1 MYCKYCGTEL
11 GKDGLCPKCGIVF
24 ETEPHTGYEDL
35 QTTYTEKKQET
46 RKTSGM
52 AVAGFVLA
60 ILYFFASGKISG
72 ILGLLSFVF
81 SLVGMSHT
89 KNGVMRGRGFA
100 IAGLIICLIPFVLGF
115 LYGFVTAAR

>member
-11 GKDGLCPKCGIVF
+11 SKDGVCPRCGIAF
-24 ETEPHTGYEDL
+24 ETESHIAYEDSK
-35 QTTYTEKKQET
+35 TTYTEKKQGT
-46 RKTSGM
+46 PKTSGM

-60 ILYFFASGKISG
+60 ILYFFASGKISD

-81 SLVGMSHT
+81 SLVGMSHA

-100 IAGLIICLIPFVLGF
+100 IAGLIICLTPFVLGF
-115 LYGFVTAAR
+115 LYGFVTTVR